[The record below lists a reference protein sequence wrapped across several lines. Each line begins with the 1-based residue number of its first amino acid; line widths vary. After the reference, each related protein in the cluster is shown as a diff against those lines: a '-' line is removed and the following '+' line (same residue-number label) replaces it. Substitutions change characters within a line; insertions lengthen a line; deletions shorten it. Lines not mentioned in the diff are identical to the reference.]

1 MAENTR
7 AQAQLSFPELGDPD
21 ESRLRPAIT
30 QGEVLPLAPEPSE
43 ETAKPQRPAK
53 PTRKRTAKPR
63 IALVSNTPAQED
75 RSDCGNV
82 TDDCAVVIGETNFAQ
97 PNIPESLAVPA
108 IAEAGRGHIDGH
120 DGNAPKR
127 FPIKRMAHISTMVA
141 AVVAVG
147 IFLVGGWQFVET
159 QQAQRESI
167 ALQNLALR
175 QSHEFNQADIN
186 SKAVE
191 LLMRYN
197 ELMLQVSAPFPRGVK
212 KETRYWKESLAI
224 SLLESLSNL
233 TRGHPEWEQTILW
246 AVERHLR
253 YIREQRLACGAYS
266 AEFIRVL
273 ERAIGNSAAT
283 FCRNPLAA
291 NSEG

>member
-1 MAENTR
+1 MQT
-7 AQAQLSFPELGDPD
+7 
-21 ESRLRPAIT
+21 
-30 QGEVLPLAPEPSE
+30 
-43 ETAKPQRPAK
+43 
-53 PTRKRTAKPR
+53 
-63 IALVSNTPAQED
+63 
-75 RSDCGNV
+75 
-82 TDDCAVVIGETNFAQ
+82 
-97 PNIPESLAVPA
+97 NIPESL
-108 IAEAGRGHIDGH
+108 EAQPVVQFARARTEASE
-120 DGNAPKR
+120 GNTPRR
-127 FPIKRMAHISTMVA
+127 FPIKVMAHLSTSVA
-141 AVVAVG
+141 ALVAVG
-147 IFLVGGWQFVET
+147 IFLVGGWQFVQT
-159 QQAQRESI
+159 QQAQRETI

-197 ELMLQVSAPFPRGVK
+197 ELMLQVAAPFPKGVK

-253 YIREQRLACGAYS
+253 FIREQRLSCSAYS

-273 ERAIGNSAAT
+273 ERASGNSAAT
-283 FCRNPLAA
+283 FCRNALAV